1 MSGDNVIQMAIQGD
15 RRAFAKLYSRY
26 KDRLYRYAYF
36 KLGNDSDAQDAVSD
50 CIVCAY
56 QNIGTL
62 KNDKA
67 FDAWIFK
74 ILYRS
79 CCTII
84 KRQIE
89 LKNSENLDDRENRA
103 FEEPGFDSVEL
114 KDALKELNA
123 TDRDIV
129 LLSVVAGFNSREIGR
144 LMGLNPNTVRSRLS
158 RALAKMKAF
167 LR

>member
-1 MSGDNVIQMAIQGD
+1 MSGDNVIQMAVNGD
-15 RRAFAKLYSRY
+15 KIAFAKLYSRY

-36 KLGNDSDAQDAVSD
+36 KLGNDTDAQDAVAD

-56 QNIGTL
+56 QSIGIL

-79 CCTII
+79 CCAII

-89 LKNSENLDDRENRA
+89 LKNTGNLDDRENLT
-103 FEEPGFDSVEL
+103 FEEPGFESVEL
-114 KDALKELNA
+114 KDALKELNE

-129 LLSVVAGFNSREIGR
+129 LLSAVAGFNSREIGR
-144 LMGLNPNTVRSRLS
+144 LLGLKPNTVRSRLS

>member
-1 MSGDNVIQMAIQGD
+1 MSGDNVIQMAVNGD
-15 RRAFAKLYSRY
+15 KLAFAKLYSRY

-36 KLGNDSDAQDAVSD
+36 KLGNDTDAQDAVAD

-56 QNIGTL
+56 QSIGIL

-79 CCTII
+79 CCAII

-89 LKNSENLDDRENRA
+89 LKNTENLDDRENLT
-103 FEEPGFDSVEL
+103 FEEPGFESVEL
-114 KDALKELNA
+114 KDALKELNE

-129 LLSVVAGFNSREIGR
+129 LLSAVAGFNSREIGR
-144 LMGLNPNTVRSRLS
+144 LLGLKPNTVRSRLS

>member
-1 MSGDNVIQMAIQGD
+1 MSGDNLIKRAVQGD
-15 RRAFAKLYSRY
+15 KEAFAKLYSQY

-36 KLGNDSDAQDAVSD
+36 KLGNDSDAQDAVAD

-56 QNIGTL
+56 QSIGTL
-62 KNDKA
+62 KNEKA

-79 CCTII
+79 CCALV

-89 LKNSENLDDRENRA
+89 NKGVESLDSHKNSASYEPCFASAELSEALSLLD
-103 FEEPGFDSVEL
+103 S
-114 KDALKELNA
+114 

-129 LLSVVAGFNSREIGR
+129 LLSAVAGFNSREIGR
-144 LMGLNPNTVRSRLS
+144 LTGQNPNTVRSRLS
-158 RALAKMKAF
+158 RSLAKMKAF

>member
-1 MSGDNVIQMAIQGD
+1 MSGDNVIQMAVNGD
-15 RRAFAKLYSRY
+15 KLAFAKLYSRY
-26 KDRLYRYAYF
+26 KDKLYRYAYF
-36 KLGNDSDAQDAVSD
+36 KLGNDTDAQDAVAD

-56 QNIGTL
+56 QSIGIL

-79 CCTII
+79 CCAII

-89 LKNSENLDDRENRA
+89 LKNTGNLDDRENLT
-103 FEEPGFDSVEL
+103 FEEPGFESVEL
-114 KDALKELNA
+114 KDALKELNE

-129 LLSVVAGFNSREIGR
+129 LLSAVAGFNSREIGR
-144 LMGLNPNTVRSRLS
+144 LLGLKPNTVRSRLS

>member
-1 MSGDNVIQMAIQGD
+1 MSGDNVIQMAVNGD
-15 RRAFAKLYSRY
+15 KLAFAKLYSRY

-36 KLGNDSDAQDAVSD
+36 KLGNDTDAQDAVVD

-56 QNIGTL
+56 QSIGIL

-79 CCTII
+79 CCAII

-89 LKNSENLDDRENRA
+89 LKNTGNLDDRENLT
-103 FEEPGFDSVEL
+103 FEEPGFESVEL
-114 KDALKELNA
+114 KDALKELNE

-129 LLSVVAGFNSREIGR
+129 LLSAVAGFNSREIGR
-144 LMGLNPNTVRSRLS
+144 LLGLKPNTVRSRLS

>member
-1 MSGDNVIQMAIQGD
+1 MSGDNVIQMAVNGD
-15 RRAFAKLYSRY
+15 KLAFAKLYSRY

-36 KLGNDSDAQDAVSD
+36 KLGNDTDAQDAVAD

-56 QNIGTL
+56 QSIGIL

-79 CCTII
+79 CCAII

-89 LKNSENLDDRENRA
+89 LKNTGNLDDRENLT
-103 FEEPGFDSVEL
+103 FEEPGFESVEL
-114 KDALKELNA
+114 KDALKELNE

-129 LLSVVAGFNSREIGR
+129 LLSAVAGFNSREIGR
-144 LMGLNPNTVRSRLS
+144 LLGLKPNTVRSRLS